1 MPAGRPTKYKP
12 EYAEQARK
20 LCALGATDAQ
30 LADFFEV
37 SISTVSLWK
46 VKHQEFSEAI
56 SIPKDVADSRVEQS
70 LYRRAMGYEHDEVDI
85 RVVGG
90 EIVET
95 PIRKY
100 YPPDSVAMMFWLK
113 NRQSDKW
120 REVKAV
126 ELTGANGGPVET
138 KASLDVAKLSS
149 AALEEL
155 IALRDADND

>member
-1 MPAGRPTKYKP
+1 MAGGRPTKYKE

-37 SISTVSLWK
+37 SISTINLWK
-46 VKHQEFSEAI
+46 VVHPEFSA
-56 SIPKDVADSRVEQS
+56 SINAPKEVADSRVEQS

-85 RVVGG
+85 RVVNG

-100 YPPDSVAMMFWLK
+100 YPPDTTAMIFWLK
-113 NRQSDKW
+113 NRKPAEW
-120 REVKAV
+120 RETKAV
-126 ELTGANGGPVET
+126 ELTGANGGPVRV
-138 KASLDVAKLSS
+138 VAQEHDDS
-149 AALEEL
+149 
-155 IALRDADND
+155 I

>member
-12 EYAEQARK
+12 EYAEQAKK

-37 SISTVSLWK
+37 AISTITLWK
-46 VKHQEFSEAI
+46 VRHEEFSA
-56 SIPKDVADSRVEQS
+56 SLSVPKEMADSRVEQS

-85 RVVGG
+85 RVVNG

-100 YPPDSVAMMFWLK
+100 YPPDSTAMIFWLK

-120 REVKAV
+120 REMKAV
-126 ELTGANGGPVET
+126 ELTGANGGPVQT
-138 KASLDVAKLSS
+138 KTTIDASKLSTS
-149 AALEEL
+149 TLEEL
-155 IALRDADND
+155 MALRDESDA